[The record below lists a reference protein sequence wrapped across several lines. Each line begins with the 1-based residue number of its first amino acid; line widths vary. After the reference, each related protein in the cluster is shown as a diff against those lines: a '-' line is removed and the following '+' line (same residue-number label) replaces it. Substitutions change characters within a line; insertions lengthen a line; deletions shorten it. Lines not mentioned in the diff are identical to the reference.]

1 MTPAAAVAR
10 RRPARSPA
18 LPVATR
24 RFYRRVLEELNAGGF
39 PFLVGGGHALERY
52 LGIGRSVKDLDL
64 FMRERDAAAAL
75 AHLERR
81 LGYRTELTFPHW
93 LGKVKRDEHD
103 HIDVIW
109 SSGNSACPVDDD
121 WFRYAVP
128 ATVMG
133 QAVHLCP
140 VEETIW
146 SKAYVM
152 ERERYDGADI
162 AHLIHARAEQIDWS
176 RLSRRFGQHWRVL
189 LSHLIMF
196 GFVYPSERRRIPE
209 PLMRR
214 CLEILE
220 QEMRQAPAR
229 RICRGPLT
237 SRAQYLVD
245 VQLWGYEDARLL
257 PHGSMSEEDASIWT
271 AAIDEAASRP
281 IGADALGR
289 ARERGVGRPPC
300 PLLLSARSPRPGPR
314 APGAGAGSG
323 RCVAAGVLL
332 LAMVVVTRVIDVG
345 SYLEAAQGWTTTLG
359 VLAPA
364 VFVLVYVG
372 ATLIGVPGMP
382 FTLLSP
388 LLFGIGP
395 AIVVMIVGKR
405 DLGRARLS
413 HRALSRARRARRAAR
428 PAPTASR
435 ASPPWWRSTTG
446 P

>member
-1 MTPAAAVAR
+1 MTPAMAAAAR
-10 RRPARSPA
+10 RAPARSRA

-24 RFYRRVLEELNAGGF
+24 RFYRRVRAALHEGGF
-39 PFLVGGGHALERY
+39 PFLVGGGHAIEHY

-64 FMRERDAAAAL
+64 FMLARDAPGAL

-121 WFRYAVP
+121 WFRHAVP

-133 QAVHLCP
+133 QPVRLCP

-162 AHLIHARAEQIDWS
+162 AHLIHARAEQIDWT
-176 RLSRRFGQHWRVL
+176 RLARRFGQHWRVL

-209 PLMRR
+209 ALMRR

-281 IGADALGR
+281 IGVEAL
-289 ARERGVGRPPC
+289 AEPP
-300 PLLLSARSPRPGPR
+300 
-314 APGAGAGSG
+314 
-323 RCVAAGVLL
+323 AAGP
-332 LAMVVVTRVIDVG
+332 
-345 SYLEAAQGWTTTLG
+345 
-359 VLAPA
+359 PA
-364 VFVLVYVG
+364 
-372 ATLIGVPGMP
+372 
-382 FTLLSP
+382 
-388 LLFGIGP
+388 
-395 AIVVMIVGKR
+395 
-405 DLGRARLS
+405 
-413 HRALSRARRARRAAR
+413 
-428 PAPTASR
+428 
-435 ASPPWWRSTTG
+435 
-446 P
+446 